1 MIADDDQQE
10 LDRQQQGR
18 RQMYL
23 DSLGNEVFTKC
34 VRLVTLSALRVKAE
48 VVGILVELHTAAAD

>member
-1 MIADDDQQE
+1 
-10 LDRQQQGR
+10 
-18 RQMYL
+18 MYQ

-48 VVGILVELHTAAAD
+48 VVGVLVELHTAAAD